1 MKNKMK
7 SVFPFVVLFGCLIVF
22 IIFMQFVKFRY
33 SSNLASLDNQIQDI
47 QMEMESIRVGQAQ
60 QQSDVTRAVS
70 GLDTARVEHD
80 QSLIQKFLKDFCTWE
95 NLDVYQTK
103 VNRLK
108 ELYPEDD
115 NQVFYTFFADSTDTN
130 NSLNM
135 TYLENDSV
143 YVINITDSDYT
154 YFTEV
159 TVSSNTSSG
168 ETGTGKFI
176 FECTVGSDGS
186 FSNLSAY
193 AITLK

>member
-1 MKNKMK
+1 MKDKMK
-7 SVFPFVVLFGCLIVF
+7 SIFPFVILFVCLIVLL
-22 IIFMQFVKFRY
+22 IFMEFINHRY
-33 SSNLASLDNQIQDI
+33 SSNLASLDKQIQDV
-47 QMEMESIRVGQAQ
+47 QMEMESIRVEQAQ
-60 QQSDVTRAVS
+60 QESDVTRAVN

-108 ELYPEDD
+108 ELYPEED
-115 NQVFYTFFADSTDTN
+115 NEVFYTFFADSTDTN

-143 YVINITDSDYT
+143 YVINIADSNYT

-159 TVSSNTSSG
+159 TVSSNTSNG
-168 ETGTGKFI
+168 ETGTGKFV
-176 FECTVGSDGS
+176 FECTVGNDGS

-193 AITLK
+193 AITSK